1 MPEETHGFLFLAIL
15 LSRKP
20 FFYLNCIFVFSLE
33 SDCRFM
39 GALYFRK
46 YSCHE
51 PVSKTMDSIAKNDAD
66 TFSSILRNNYFDC
79 RDKKMAFAVS

>member
-1 MPEETHGFLFLAIL
+1 MPKVPEELMGSCFWQFY
-15 LSRKP
+15 LSQKP

-66 TFSSILRNNYFDC
+66 TF
-79 RDKKMAFAVS
+79 